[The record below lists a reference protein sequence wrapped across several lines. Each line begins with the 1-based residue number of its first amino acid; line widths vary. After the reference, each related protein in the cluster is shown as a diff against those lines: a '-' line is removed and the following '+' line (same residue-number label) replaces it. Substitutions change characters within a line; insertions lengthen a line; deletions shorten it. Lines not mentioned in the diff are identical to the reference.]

1 MPRSVPDI
9 SRLGRALWVLGLL
22 TLSLSVFAAALRAYP
37 YLVSVYHPASVVP
50 EAATRV
56 ALVRDV
62 RGVTGGMLILLAAA
76 GLTSRKEW
84 GRRLARNT
92 SLVSSLFGLSTVMLA
107 IDGGGP
113 GAAMIAL
120 GWFAAVAYECFW
132 LGRPDVRAQFEADSV
147 EHEKRLTR
155 RLAPLILV
163 VVGVVAVVTSNVE
176 VRARAL
182 KASANRP

>member
-1 MPRSVPDI
+1 MPP
-9 SRLGRALWVLGLL
+9 
-22 TLSLSVFAAALRAYP
+22 
-37 YLVSVYHPASVVP
+37 
-50 EAATRV
+50 
-56 ALVRDV
+56 
-62 RGVTGGMLILLAAA
+62 
-76 GLTSRKEW
+76 
-84 GRRLARNT
+84 
-92 SLVSSLFGLSTVMLA
+92 LFGLSTVMLA